1 MSCAPTMNKRA
12 AIANLPNPVAT
23 PRLQGKSPEA
33 RPSRLERPGAVAMPA
48 SALRPFVVAERQQ
61 RHRARHLLLSA
72 SLVALSL
79 ALGACA
85 SYAPKPLPE
94 QARVQ
99 RRLAGLQVNRSRLAL
114 PRLAAQAIDLHAPLT
129 LDAVATLA
137 VLNNP
142 QLQLARDQTGI
153 AQAQAFAAGLLP
165 DPQFSTTQDFPG
177 NSAGATSSAYSYS
190 LSFDLGSLITRPA
203 ARAAAT
209 AHVRDIDLQLLW
221 QEWQTVGQAQLLF
234 AQLSGL
240 QQRDA
245 LLQSQRDLVQRGL
258 QRTREAVAAGNL
270 PRTNADAAL
279 VELQAVEQRLA
290 SDAQL
295 RLQLESRL
303 HALLGLAP
311 NVPLQLA
318 PLPPLPAHDAATTHL
333 ALAHIAAIR
342 PDLMALRA
350 GYASQEQ
357 KLREAVLAQFPSFS
371 VGLNR
376 TRDTANVNTLGF
388 GVSFSLPIFNGSRG
402 AIAVQRAT
410 RQALFDAYQL
420 RLDQTRADVAQAL
433 ANLDLLQRQRRN
445 LEAGLPQL
453 ESAERAATSALDAGA
468 ITLPQAQAQRMALLQ
483 QRLALQAN
491 AQQTAE
497 QAVALDLLTGTGV
510 YRPAAVTTATAAQ
523 PADLPRTTSELRSP
537 SR

>member
-1 MSCAPTMNKRA
+1 MTSTRTMSKRA
-12 AIANLPNPVAT
+12 AIGTLLTPVGAR
-23 PRLQGKSPEA
+23 PLHGKSPEA
-33 RPSRLERPGAVAMPA
+33 LPPQLAERGVASMSA

-61 RHRARHLLLSA
+61 RRRARRLLLST
-72 SLVALSL
+72 SLVALTL

-85 SYAPKPLPE
+85 SYAPKPLSE
-94 QARVQ
+94 QARLQ
-99 RRLAGLQVNRSRLAL
+99 GSLAGLQVDRSRIAL
-114 PRLAAQAIDLHAPLT
+114 PRLAAQTIDLQAPLT

-142 QLQLARDQTGI
+142 QLQLARDQVGI

-177 NSAGATSSAYSYS
+177 NSAGATSSAYNYS
-190 LSFDLGSLITRPA
+190 LNFDLGSLITRPA

-234 AQLSGL
+234 VQLSGL

-258 QRTREAVAAGNL
+258 QRTRQAVAAGNL

-290 SDAQL
+290 SDAQQ

-318 PLPPLPAHDAATTHL
+318 PLPALPAHDTAATHE
-333 ALAHIAAIR
+333 ALAHITAIR

-350 GYASQEQ
+350 GYTSQEQ

-376 TRDTANVNTLGF
+376 ARDTANVNTLGF

-410 RQALFDAYQL
+410 RQELFDAYQL
-420 RLDQTRADVAQAL
+420 RLNQTRADVAQVL
-433 ANLDLLQRQRRN
+433 ANLDLLQHQRHN
-445 LEAGLPQL
+445 LETGLPQL

-468 ITLPQAQAQRMALLQ
+468 ITLPQAQAQSMALLQ

-491 AQQTAE
+491 NQQTTE
-497 QAVALDLLTGTGV
+497 QTVALDLLTGTGV
-510 YRPAAVTTATAAQ
+510 YRPAAVTTTAT
-523 PADLPRTTSELRSP
+523 LPPDTPKTTSDLRSP
-537 SR
+537 PR

>member
-1 MSCAPTMNKRA
+1 MRHAPARIGLRA
-12 AIANLPNPVAT
+12 FVAD
-23 PRLQGKSPEA
+23 A
-33 RPSRLERPGAVAMPA
+33 RRQRRRSRKLMLAGSLA
-48 SALRPFVVAERQQ
+48 ALA
-61 RHRARHLLLSA
+61 LLLA
-72 SLVALSL
+72 
-79 ALGACA
+79 GCA
-85 SYAPKPLPE
+85 GYAPKPLPANAHAPK
-94 QARVQ
+94 QLAALRVNP
-99 RRLAGLQVNRSRLAL
+99 RDIPL
-114 PRLAAQAIDLHAPLT
+114 PRLAAQPLDLDQPLT
-129 LDAVATLA
+129 MDAVATLA

-142 QLQLARDQTGI
+142 QLQLARDRVGI

-165 DPQFSTTQDFPG
+165 DPQFSTTHDFPG
-177 NSAGATSSAYSYS
+177 NSAGATSSAYNYS
-190 LSFDLGSLITRPA
+190 LSFDFGSLITRPA

-221 QEWQTVGQAQLLF
+221 QEWQTVGRAQLLF
-234 AQLSGL
+234 VQLSGL

-245 LLQSQRDLVQRGL
+245 LLLSQRDLVQQGL
-258 QRTREAVAAGNL
+258 LRTRQAVAAGNL

-290 SDAQL
+290 SDAQQ
-295 RLQLESRL
+295 RLQLESML
-303 HALLGLAP
+303 HVLLGLAP
-311 NVPLQLA
+311 NVPLELA
-318 PLPPLPAHDAATTHL
+318 PLPFLPAHDTAATHE

-350 GYASQEQ
+350 GYESQEQ

-371 VGLNR
+371 IGLSR
-376 TRDTANVNTLGF
+376 ARDTANVNTLGF
-388 GVSFSLPIFNGSRG
+388 GVSFNLPIFNGSRG

-433 ANLDLLQRQRRN
+433 ANLHMLQRQRRN
-445 LEAGLPQL
+445 LETGLPQL
-453 ESAERAATSALDAGA
+453 ESAERAATSALDTGA

-491 AQQTAE
+491 TQQAAE

-510 YRPAAVTTATAAQ
+510 YRPAPASRQ
-523 PADLPRTTSELRSP
+523 PGTPETTSEPRSK

>member
-1 MSCAPTMNKRA
+1 MHPSLDGSP
-12 AIANLPNPVAT
+12 PNAT
-23 PRLQGKSPEA
+23 SQPDPALQ
-33 RPSRLERPGAVAMPA
+33 
-48 SALRPFVVAERQQ
+48 PFVAAERHERQ
-61 RHRARHLLLSA
+61 RARHLLLAA
-72 SLVALSL
+72 SLTALTL
-79 ALGACA
+79 LLGACA
-85 SYAPKPLPE
+85 SYAPKPLAQ
-94 QARVQ
+94 QAHLHSS
-99 RRLAGLQVNRSRLAL
+99 LADLQVDRARIAL
-114 PRLAAQAIDLHAPLT
+114 PRLATQTIDLQAPLT

-142 QLQLARDQTGI
+142 QLRLARDQVGI

-165 DPQFSTTQDFPG
+165 DPQFSVTRDFPG
-177 NSAGATSSAYSYS
+177 NSAGATSSAYNDA

-234 AQLSGL
+234 VQLSGL

-245 LLQSQRDLVQRGL
+245 LLQSQRELVQRGL
-258 QRTREAVAAGNL
+258 QRTRLAVAAGNL

-279 VELQAVEQRLA
+279 VELQTVEQRLA
-290 SDAQL
+290 SDAQQ

-303 HALLGLAP
+303 HALLGLEP
-311 NVPLQLA
+311 EVPLRLA
-318 PLPPLPAHDAATTHL
+318 SLPAMPAHDSAAAGE

-350 GYASQEQ
+350 GYTSQEQ

-376 TRDTANVNTLGF
+376 ARDTANVNTVGF

-402 AIAVQRAT
+402 VIAVQRAT

-420 RLDQTRADVAQAL
+420 RLNQTRADVAQAL
-433 ANLDLLQRQRRN
+433 ANLELLQRQQWA

-453 ESAERAATSALDAGA
+453 ESAERAATAALNAGA
-468 ITLPQAQAQRMALLQ
+468 ITLPQAQAQTMALLQ
-483 QRLALQAN
+483 QRLGLQTN
-491 AQQTAE
+491 AQQIAE
-497 QAVALDLLTGTGV
+497 QAVALDLLTGAGI
-510 YRPAAVTTATAAQ
+510 YRPEQTALRPDAT
-523 PADLPRTTSELRSP
+523 PTPSEPRSP
-537 SR
+537 SP

>member
-1 MSCAPTMNKRA
+1 MSK
-12 AIANLPNPVAT
+12 
-23 PRLQGKSPEA
+23 PRP
-33 RPSRLERPGAVAMPA
+33 RPSIPA
-48 SALRPFVVAERQQ
+48 PQGTPATRHAPARIGLRAFVTDARRQRRRTRKVMLAGSLAALA
-61 RHRARHLLLSA
+61 LLLA
-72 SLVALSL
+72 
-79 ALGACA
+79 GCA
-85 SYAPKPLPE
+85 GYAPKPLPANARWSE
-94 QARVQ
+94 QLTALRVSP
-99 RRLAGLQVNRSRLAL
+99 RDIPL
-114 PRLAAQAIDLHAPLT
+114 PRLAAQPLDLDQPLT
-129 LDAVATLA
+129 MDAVATLA

-142 QLQLARDQTGI
+142 QLQLARDRVGI

-221 QEWQTVGQAQLLF
+221 QEWQTVGLAQLLF
-234 AQLSGL
+234 VQLSGL

-245 LLQSQRDLVQRGL
+245 LLQSQRDLLQRGL
-258 QRTREAVAAGNL
+258 RRTRQAVAAGNL

-279 VELQAVEQRLA
+279 VALQAVEQRLA
-290 SDAQL
+290 SDAQQ
-295 RLQLESRL
+295 RLQLEAGL

-318 PLPPLPAHDAATTHL
+318 PLPALPVHDTAAAHE

-376 TRDTANVNTLGF
+376 ARDTANVNTLGF

-402 AIAVQRAT
+402 AIAMQRAT

-420 RLDQTRADVAQAL
+420 RLDQTQADVAQAL
-433 ANLDLLQRQRRN
+433 ANLGLLRRQRHK
-445 LEAGLPQL
+445 LKTGLPQL

-491 AQQTAE
+491 AQQAAE

-510 YRPAAVTTATAAQ
+510 YRSAPAARQ
-523 PADLPRTTSELRSP
+523 PGTPETTSELRSK
-537 SR
+537 SQ

>member
-1 MSCAPTMNKRA
+1 MSK
-12 AIANLPNPVAT
+12 
-23 PRLQGKSPEA
+23 PRP
-33 RPSRLERPGAVAMPA
+33 RPSIPA
-48 SALRPFVVAERQQ
+48 PQGTPATRHAPARIGLRAFVTDARRQRRRTRKVMLAGSLAALA
-61 RHRARHLLLSA
+61 LLLA
-72 SLVALSL
+72 
-79 ALGACA
+79 GCA
-85 SYAPKPLPE
+85 GYAPKPLPANARWSE
-94 QARVQ
+94 QLTALRVSP
-99 RRLAGLQVNRSRLAL
+99 RDIPL
-114 PRLAAQAIDLHAPLT
+114 PRLAAQPLDLDQPLT
-129 LDAVATLA
+129 MDAVATLA

-142 QLQLARDQTGI
+142 QLQLARDRVGI

-190 LSFDLGSLITRPA
+190 LSFDFGSLITRPA

-245 LLQSQRDLVQRGL
+245 LLQSQRDLLQRGL
-258 QRTREAVAAGNL
+258 RRTREAVAAGNL

-290 SDAQL
+290 TEAQQ

-303 HALLGLAP
+303 HALLGLEP

-318 PLPPLPAHDAATTHL
+318 PPPTLPAHDAAAIHQ

-376 TRDTANVNTLGF
+376 ARDTANVNTLGF

-433 ANLDLLQRQRRN
+433 ANIDLLQRQRRN
-445 LEAGLPQL
+445 LETGLPQL

-491 AQQTAE
+491 HQQITE

-510 YRPAAVTTATAAQ
+510 YRPAAVTTTAAQ